1 VDHEEATS
9 RLLDSAEA
17 LFYEKGIQAVGM
29 DAIRAHSGVSLKRLY
44 SYFPSKESLV
54 EAYLTRRDGRWLGRL
69 ATYVAANAD
78 RPENAVPAVFDWVH
92 VWFSEPDFRGC
103 AFINSFG
110 EVGSISPRIAAV
122 VRAHKKAVHDYLLR
136 LTREAAAE
144 RPDELAGQLL
154 TLLEGATVV
163 AAITGDPSIARSSR
177 AAAITLL
184 GARTNGSGRTEPLLP
199 DP

>member
-1 VDHEEATS
+1 VDHDEATS
-9 RLLDSAEA
+9 RLLDSAET

-44 SYFPSKESLV
+44 SCFPSKESLV
-54 EAYLTRRDGRWLGRL
+54 EGYLVRRDGRWLGRL
-69 ATYVAANAD
+69 ATYVTAHAD
-78 RPENAVPAVFDWVH
+78 RPEDAVPAVFDWLH

-122 VRAHKKAVHDYLLR
+122 VRAHKEAVHHYLLR
-136 LTREAAAE
+136 LTRETAAE
-144 RPDELAGQLL
+144 LPDELAGQLL

-163 AAITGDPSIARSSR
+163 AAITGDPSVARSSR

-184 GARTNGSGRTEPLLP
+184 GARTDGSGRRKSLLS